1 MKCLTQSRAAWDGR
15 WLSGAAGEFPAG
27 LVENGVWHGASVD
40 SIRASSS
47 SDIFNIKYILVTE
60 CQLLSSG
67 NLIQEGFIKNEAEFK
82 CQM

>member
-1 MKCLTQSRAAWDGR
+1 M
-15 WLSGAAGEFPAG
+15 
-27 LVENGVWHGASVD
+27 WHGASVD

-47 SDIFNIKYILVTE
+47 PADIFNIEYILVTE